1 MTIKRSFK
9 NQVIWKLFVG
19 SDSSPDVD
27 EMNFEEKTS
36 CFLPP
41 TVATKIGLAEVK
53 VVSRT
58 KVREKVEA
66 SLKKDPEQQFQDLN
80 GF

>member
-1 MTIKRSFK
+1 
-9 NQVIWKLFVG
+9 
-19 SDSSPDVD
+19 
-27 EMNFEEKTS
+27 MNFEEKTS